1 MRASGITLHSGAS
14 RAWKTLAF
22 ALLIPVLL
30 GCGLVPASIATPTPA
45 PAPTPTLPPTAYAPG
60 SDLGTSKNP
69 LILALPPSGSTSSE
83 VIDAGNTLIGL
94 LAAHTGYKLVS
105 VLPPTE
111 TDLVAGFGT
120 GNAHIGVLS
129 PYAYLLASNAG
140 TAEAAF
146 AREQNGSIFYGAQFI
161 AHSDAGFTAYYD
173 AVNNGNLAEPPV
185 ALAQFQDKKP
195 CWTDE
200 RSPSGYVVPLGYL
213 NEVHV
218 MTREPAFLAGHVA
231 VVRAIEVG
239 GICDF
244 GATYIDA
251 RTYPGLQDE
260 YPDLLRNVAVIWRIP
275 NIIPYETLV
284 FTRGMDDSMRR
295 ALTRAFV
302 ELMTT
307 PDGKSAM
314 QILYGFQAMQVV
326 QDSQY
331 EDFRRVV
338 QDSGLDLNELIKP

>member
-1 MRASGITLHSGAS
+1 MLGPDVARLLKASG
-14 RAWKTLAF
+14 AWKRLVF
-22 ALLIPVLL
+22 PLLIPVLL
-30 GCGLVPASIATPTPA
+30 GCALESTQTPA
-45 PAPTPTLPPTAYAPG
+45 AVSTPVPSPTLPPTAYAPG

-69 LILALPPSGSTSSE
+69 LIVALPPSPTASRE
-83 VIDAGNTLIGL
+83 VIAAGNTLIGL
-94 LAAHTGYKLVS
+94 LAAHTGYKIVS

-146 AREQNGSIFYGAQFI
+146 AREQNGSLFYGAQFI
-161 AHSDAGFTAYYD
+161 AHADTGFTSYYD
-173 AVNNGNLAEPPV
+173 AVNNGNVAEPPV
-185 ALAQFQDKKP
+185 ALAQFQQKKP

-218 MTREPAFLAGHVA
+218 VTREPAFLAGHVA
-231 VVRAIEVG
+231 VVRAIDVG

-260 YPDLLRNVAVIWRIP
+260 YPDLLRKVNVIWRIP

-314 QILYGFQAMQVV
+314 QILYGFQAMQVA

-331 EDFRRVV
+331 DDFRRTVK
-338 QDSGLDLNELIKP
+338 DSGLDLNELIK